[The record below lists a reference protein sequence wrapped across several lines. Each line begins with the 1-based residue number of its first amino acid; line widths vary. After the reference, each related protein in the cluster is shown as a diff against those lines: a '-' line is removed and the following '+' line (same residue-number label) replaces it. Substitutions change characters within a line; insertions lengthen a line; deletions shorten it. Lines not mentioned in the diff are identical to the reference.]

1 VGASG
6 PGPSPCHRFDALW
19 SDGEDGD
26 GVIGVGTKR
35 CGWDRNRLED
45 DDSLWSSTIVWE
57 VEVVVWAVVCF
68 VHFSTL
74 YFRTYLYPPMNET

>member
-1 VGASG
+1 MGASG

-45 DDSLWSSTIVWE
+45 DDSLWSSTIVRE
-57 VEVVVWAVVCF
+57 VEVVVAVGGGAFCPFFHLVLPNI
-68 VHFSTL
+68 SL
-74 YFRTYLYPPMNET
+74 SPNE